1 MLAPSLECALFPI
14 PIYSR
19 SAMSS
24 TAQDAPFDLAVF
36 SAHPDDAELCCGGLL
51 LLAAEKGQRTAVID
65 LTRGELGTLGTPE
78 IRERE
83 ASEAARVL
91 GLTKR
96 CNLGL
101 PDGRLRDTDENREQV
116 VRLVRELR
124 PTLVI
129 APPREDHH
137 PDHMA
142 VAELV
147 RQSFYLCSIGKYLPA
162 LPPWR
167 PKALLHHM
175 GSRHMGSGHG
185 TPKFVIDISSV
196 IDRRMEAVRCYRSQF
211 DSPQTGFPVRIA
223 SERFLDSIQANL
235 GHYGSL
241 IGVAYGEP
249 YDSEVPLAVRD
260 LVSLF
265 PMEPWKDH

>member
-1 MLAPSLECALFPI
+1 MLAPSLACALFPI

-83 ASEAARVL
+83 AAEAARVL

-101 PDGRLRDTDENREQV
+101 PDGRLHDTDENREQV

-196 IDRRMEAVRCYRSQF
+196 IFAAKSFQRGLFWTFPHRGDLAGEKAFRRGNSCSRGT
-211 DSPQTGFPVRIA
+211 DKHP
-223 SERFLDSIQANL
+223 
-235 GHYGSL
+235 
-241 IGVAYGEP
+241 GEP
-249 YDSEVPLAVRD
+249 MLFNLDEDPDEAHD
-260 LVSLF
+260 LV
-265 PMEPWKDH
+265 D